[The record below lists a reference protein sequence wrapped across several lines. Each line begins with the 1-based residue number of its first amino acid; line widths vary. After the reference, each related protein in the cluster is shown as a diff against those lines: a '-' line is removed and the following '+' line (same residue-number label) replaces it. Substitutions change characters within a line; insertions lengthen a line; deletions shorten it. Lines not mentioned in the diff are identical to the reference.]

1 MTVAEETAVDAADDS
16 VDDVDQSSRTDL
28 RLRTSSYSNIH
39 TVIYS
44 KKTSYVFYFRHGL
57 KLFYF

>member
-39 TVIYS
+39 TVI
-44 KKTSYVFYFRHGL
+44 
-57 KLFYF
+57 